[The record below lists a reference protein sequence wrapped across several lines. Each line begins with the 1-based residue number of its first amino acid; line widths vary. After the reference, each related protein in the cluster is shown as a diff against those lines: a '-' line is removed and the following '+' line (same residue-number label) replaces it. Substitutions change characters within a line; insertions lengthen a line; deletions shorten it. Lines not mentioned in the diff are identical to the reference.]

1 MKPFVF
7 VAFQS
12 RFESVRVAGTFA
24 IPTDESRIQIDRLEF
39 FKLMGLSTFGQ
50 IVRGAVNERANYG
63 LVSLTDFAEMS
74 GIVPEFFS
82 FKA

>member
-7 VAFQS
+7 VAFQN
-12 RFESVRVAGTFA
+12 RFESVRVAGTFT
-24 IPTDESRIQIDRLEF
+24 IPADESRIQIDRLEF
-39 FKLMGLSTFGQ
+39 FKLMGLSAFRQ
-50 IVRGAVNERANYG
+50 IVQGAVDERANYG